1 MTQPTNVGF
10 VELKSFADM
19 DCSIA
24 QCIEVV
30 GDRWSM
36 LILRDCFLGVTRFDE
51 FQRRLGISRNIL
63 QQRLAK
69 LVDAGVLNRVT
80 YCEHPARYDYRLTE
94 RGQDLWPV
102 MAAMRQ
108 WGDRHAAPNGPPV
121 EIFHK
126 GCQSLTH
133 LDFVC
138 GCCGEKLH
146 PGNVTALPG
155 KGRSGAR
162 PPSPHVNS

>member
-1 MTQPTNVGF
+1 M
-10 VELKSFADM
+10 ELKSFADM

-24 QCIEVV
+24 QCVEVV

-63 QQRLAK
+63 QQRLVK
-69 LVDAGVLNRVT
+69 LVDAGVLNRIP
-80 YCEHPARYDYRLTE
+80 YSEHPARYDYRLTE

-126 GCQSLTH
+126 GCQSSTH

-138 GCCGEKLH
+138 GSCGEKLH
-146 PGNVTALPG
+146 PGNVTAQPG
-155 KGRSGAR
+155 RGRSGANL
-162 PPSPHVNS
+162 PAAHVNS

>member
-1 MTQPTNVGF
+1 MTQPTSLAG
-10 VELKSFADM
+10 VELKSFAEM

-24 QCIEVV
+24 QCVEVV

-63 QQRLAK
+63 QQRLMK
-69 LVDAGVLNRVT
+69 LVDAGVLDRMA
-80 YCEHPARYDYRLTE
+80 YCDHPARYDYLLTE
-94 RGQDLWPV
+94 RGEDLWPV

-121 EIFHK
+121 EIFHP
-126 GCQSLTH
+126 GCQSSTH
-133 LDFVC
+133 VDFVC
-138 GCCGEKLH
+138 ALCGGKLH
-146 PGNVTALPG
+146 AGNVAALPG
-155 KGRSGAR
+155 KGRGPGDPGR
-162 PPSPHVNS
+162 RR

>member
-63 QQRLAK
+63 RSLLK
-69 LVDAGVLNRVT
+69 RHGLLSEESRSR
-80 YCEHPARYDYRLTE
+80 PI
-94 RGQDLWPV
+94 PV
-102 MAAMRQ
+102 RAAM
-108 WGDRHAAPNGPPV
+108 AVA
-121 EIFHK
+121 
-126 GCQSLTH
+126 
-133 LDFVC
+133 
-138 GCCGEKLH
+138 
-146 PGNVTALPG
+146 
-155 KGRSGAR
+155 
-162 PPSPHVNS
+162 